1 MTHYINLATDLE
13 RSKKTNKFYSLRF
26 QKKNKKQT
34 LRQMKQSHLYVIIG
48 NTTSVQIKESSFY
61 VPNYVISIEA
71 NAAEQ
76 K

>member
-1 MTHYINLATDLE
+1 
-13 RSKKTNKFYSLRF
+13 
-26 QKKNKKQT
+26 
-34 LRQMKQSHLYVIIG
+34 MKQSHLYVIIG